1 MLPPSLP
8 ALKMKIQR
16 VQYVTVL
23 WTRAITAF
31 PEQGLSPT
39 DYGWHAD
46 NNILKPTWFEGP
58 AIPDCLFTN
67 DDVDSDSEE
76 ETIDELMSDSDEAV
90 KSQEKN
96 QETTWNNE
104 IQ

>member
-1 MLPPSLP
+1 MSPPSLP

-23 WTRAITAF
+23 WTPAITAF

-39 DYGWHAD
+39 NYGWHVD

-58 AIPDCLFTN
+58 AIPNSLFTN
-67 DDVDSDSEE
+67 DDENLEEMEEDLDSDCEE
-76 ETIDELMSDSDEAV
+76 ALKKEPLKKEPPM
-90 KSQEKN
+90 N
-96 QETTWNNE
+96 
-104 IQ
+104 